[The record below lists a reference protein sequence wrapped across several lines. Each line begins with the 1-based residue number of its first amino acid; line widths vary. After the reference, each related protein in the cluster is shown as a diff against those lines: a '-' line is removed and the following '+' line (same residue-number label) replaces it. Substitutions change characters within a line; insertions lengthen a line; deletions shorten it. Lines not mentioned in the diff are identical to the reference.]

1 MAKIKTLS
9 GFFIA
14 ALIIGAGIF
23 ISPEVSYA
31 QAAMNGA
38 TSAQT
43 ECKLEKEDDDDD
55 DKADQAKLV
64 KEAQITMEQARAAAL
79 GRVAGTVL
87 KEEIERENGRL
98 QYTFD
103 VCRDGKLYDVEIDAK
118 TGAVLQAGL
127 DDEDDDEDDDGEEND
142 SPEMQAKLA
151 KEAKISIEQARST
164 ALGRVSGTITEEE
177 LEMENGKLVYSIEV
191 RDANKKTFDVE
202 VDAKTG
208 AIVNVEEEND
218 DDEDDEDDAAEKSK
232 DTKVKP
238 PAKD

>member
-1 MAKIKTLS
+1 MAKIKTII

-14 ALIIGAGIF
+14 ALIIGIGVF
-23 ISPEVSYA
+23 ISPEVGYA
-31 QAAMNGA
+31 QATMNGA
-38 TSAQT
+38 TSVQAG
-43 ECKLEKEDDDDD
+43 CKLEKEDNDDDD
-55 DKADQAKLV
+55 RADQAKLI

-79 GRVAGTVL
+79 GRVAGNVL
-87 KEEIERENGRL
+87 KEEIEKERGRL

-103 VCRDGKLYDVEIDAK
+103 VCKDGKLYDVEVDAK

-127 DDEDDDEDDDGEEND
+127 DDEDDDDDEDGEEND

-164 ALGRVSGTITEEE
+164 ALAKVSGTITEEE

-191 RDANKKTFDVE
+191 RDANQKTFDVE

-218 DDEDDEDDAAEKSK
+218 DDEEDDDDEDEGPIDEIPS
-232 DTKVKP
+232 TH
-238 PAKD
+238 

>member
-1 MAKIKTLS
+1 MAKIKTIM

-14 ALIIGAGIF
+14 ALIIGIGVF
-23 ISPEVSYA
+23 ISPEVGYA
-31 QAAMNGA
+31 QATMNGA
-38 TSAQT
+38 TSVQA
-43 ECKLEKEDDDDD
+43 ECKLEKEDNDDD
-55 DKADQAKLV
+55 DKADQAKLI

-79 GRVAGTVL
+79 GRVAGNVL
-87 KEEIERENGRL
+87 KEEIEKERGRL

-103 VCRDGKLYDVEIDAK
+103 VCKDGKLYDVEVDAK

-127 DDEDDDEDDDGEEND
+127 DDEDDDDDEDGEEND
-142 SPEMQAKLA
+142 SPEMMQAKLA

-164 ALGRVSGTITEEE
+164 ALAKVSGTITEEE

-191 RDANKKTFDVE
+191 RDANQKTFDVE

-218 DDEDDEDDAAEKSK
+218 DDEEDDDGEKQK
-232 DTKVKP
+232 QMKKKP
-238 PAKD
+238 WQN